1 MKKTAFIVHILASL
15 LVMAGL
21 IWKPLPAAAEGVRPE
36 AGWSGTR
43 QMVRDRLLP
52 AEPAA
57 GRIHSRA

>member
-1 MKKTAFIVHILASL
+1 
-15 LVMAGL
+15 VMAGL